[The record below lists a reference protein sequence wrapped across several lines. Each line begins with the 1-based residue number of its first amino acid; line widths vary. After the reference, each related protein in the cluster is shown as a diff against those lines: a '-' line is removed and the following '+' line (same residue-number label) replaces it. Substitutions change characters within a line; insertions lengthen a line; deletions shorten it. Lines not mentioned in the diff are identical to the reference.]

1 MRGGRYPCKLGEKI
15 IDVDPYD
22 GQYMVVSE
30 LAGAD
35 GAVSRSSGGSNNS
48 AANMAT
54 REFLKKIGVYIED
67 KISKTGNPGVS
78 IDENKLPQCQEI
90 EIIGNSG
97 LAAKFYYT
105 VRDIEADTEGPAA
118 IQPKETIGS
127 PSELGTLLKAQDAGG
142 IRFADKPL
150 EVFERLKKIAEEQD
164 NPNSEYQTNLKDEIF
179 NNAPYNINQIGDFLD
194 YVEVET
200 TYRQTL
206 EELKASLDEVNNM
219 LKEQLVEAGFTP
231 TADFDISKDEDYEL
245 ARSSLDRLKNKLVE
259 EGFSGI
265 SGVNVSDNE
274 VVEERLNKI
283 KRIFTALRKDKDEL
297 LPLNENS
304 PSDSE
309 LDEQIKT
316 EEVNKSV
323 VGEYDKKVEEEFQ
336 KQLNNFKPP
345 FCAAY

>member
-1 MRGGRYPCKLGEKI
+1 M
-15 IDVDPYD
+15 
-22 GQYMVVSE
+22 
-30 LAGAD
+30 
-35 GAVSRSSGGSNNS
+35 
-48 AANMAT
+48 
-54 REFLKKIGVYIED
+54 
-67 KISKTGNPGVS
+67 
-78 IDENKLPQCQEI
+78 
-90 EIIGNSG
+90 
-97 LAAKFYYT
+97 
-105 VRDIEADTEGPAA
+105 RDIEADTEGPAA

-206 EELKASLDEVNNM
+206 EELKASLDEVNDM

-231 TADFDISKDEDYEL
+231 TSDFDISKDEDYEL

-283 KRIFTALRKDKDEL
+283 KRILPLCAKIRMNCCLLMRIRPPTANLTSRLKPKKSTRASSANMTRRLRK
-297 LPLNENS
+297 S
-304 PSDSE
+304 S
-309 LDEQIKT
+309 
-316 EEVNKSV
+316 KSS
-323 VGEYDKKVEEEFQ
+323 
-336 KQLNNFKPP
+336 
-345 FCAAY
+345 

>member
-1 MRGGRYPCKLGEKI
+1 MKI
-15 IDVDPYD
+15 T
-22 GQYMVVSE
+22 
-30 LAGAD
+30 
-35 GAVSRSSGGSNNS
+35 NWH
-48 AANMAT
+48 AAALT
-54 REFLKKIGVYIED
+54 AL
-67 KISKTGNPGVS
+67 KIS
-78 IDENKLPQCQEI
+78 C
-90 EIIGNSG
+90 
-97 LAAKFYYT
+97 
-105 VRDIEADTEGPAA
+105 
-118 IQPKETIGS
+118 
-127 PSELGTLLKAQDAGG
+127 
-142 IRFADKPL
+142 
-150 EVFERLKKIAEEQD
+150 
-164 NPNSEYQTNLKDEIF
+164 
-179 NNAPYNINQIGDFLD
+179 
-194 YVEVET
+194 
-200 TYRQTL
+200 
-206 EELKASLDEVNNM
+206 
-219 LKEQLVEAGFTP
+219 
-231 TADFDISKDEDYEL
+231 
-245 ARSSLDRLKNKLVE
+245 E

>member
-1 MRGGRYPCKLGEKI
+1 M
-15 IDVDPYD
+15 
-22 GQYMVVSE
+22 
-30 LAGAD
+30 
-35 GAVSRSSGGSNNS
+35 
-48 AANMAT
+48 
-54 REFLKKIGVYIED
+54 
-67 KISKTGNPGVS
+67 
-78 IDENKLPQCQEI
+78 
-90 EIIGNSG
+90 
-97 LAAKFYYT
+97 
-105 VRDIEADTEGPAA
+105 
-118 IQPKETIGS
+118 
-127 PSELGTLLKAQDAGG
+127 
-142 IRFADKPL
+142 
-150 EVFERLKKIAEEQD
+150 FERLKKIAEEQD

-206 EELKASLDEVNNM
+206 EELKASLDEVNDM

-245 ARSSLDRLKNKLVE
+245 TRSSLDRLKNKLVE

>member
-1 MRGGRYPCKLGEKI
+1 M
-15 IDVDPYD
+15 
-22 GQYMVVSE
+22 
-30 LAGAD
+30 
-35 GAVSRSSGGSNNS
+35 
-48 AANMAT
+48 
-54 REFLKKIGVYIED
+54 
-67 KISKTGNPGVS
+67 
-78 IDENKLPQCQEI
+78 
-90 EIIGNSG
+90 
-97 LAAKFYYT
+97 
-105 VRDIEADTEGPAA
+105 
-118 IQPKETIGS
+118 
-127 PSELGTLLKAQDAGG
+127 
-142 IRFADKPL
+142 
-150 EVFERLKKIAEEQD
+150 
-164 NPNSEYQTNLKDEIF
+164 
-179 NNAPYNINQIGDFLD
+179 
-194 YVEVET
+194 
-200 TYRQTL
+200 
-206 EELKASLDEVNNM
+206 EELKASLDEVNDM

-245 ARSSLDRLKNKLVE
+245 TRSSLDRLKNKLVE

>member
-1 MRGGRYPCKLGEKI
+1 M
-15 IDVDPYD
+15 
-22 GQYMVVSE
+22 
-30 LAGAD
+30 
-35 GAVSRSSGGSNNS
+35 
-48 AANMAT
+48 
-54 REFLKKIGVYIED
+54 
-67 KISKTGNPGVS
+67 
-78 IDENKLPQCQEI
+78 
-90 EIIGNSG
+90 
-97 LAAKFYYT
+97 
-105 VRDIEADTEGPAA
+105 
-118 IQPKETIGS
+118 
-127 PSELGTLLKAQDAGG
+127 
-142 IRFADKPL
+142 
-150 EVFERLKKIAEEQD
+150 FERLKEIAEEQD

-206 EELKASLDEVNNM
+206 EELKASLDEVNDM

-297 LPLNENS
+297 LPL
-304 PSDSE
+304 
-309 LDEQIKT
+309 DEQIKT

>member
-1 MRGGRYPCKLGEKI
+1 M
-15 IDVDPYD
+15 
-22 GQYMVVSE
+22 
-30 LAGAD
+30 
-35 GAVSRSSGGSNNS
+35 
-48 AANMAT
+48 
-54 REFLKKIGVYIED
+54 
-67 KISKTGNPGVS
+67 
-78 IDENKLPQCQEI
+78 
-90 EIIGNSG
+90 
-97 LAAKFYYT
+97 
-105 VRDIEADTEGPAA
+105 
-118 IQPKETIGS
+118 
-127 PSELGTLLKAQDAGG
+127 
-142 IRFADKPL
+142 
-150 EVFERLKKIAEEQD
+150 FERLKEIAEEQD

-206 EELKASLDEVNNM
+206 EELKASLDEVNDM

>member
-1 MRGGRYPCKLGEKI
+1 M
-15 IDVDPYD
+15 
-22 GQYMVVSE
+22 
-30 LAGAD
+30 
-35 GAVSRSSGGSNNS
+35 
-48 AANMAT
+48 
-54 REFLKKIGVYIED
+54 
-67 KISKTGNPGVS
+67 
-78 IDENKLPQCQEI
+78 
-90 EIIGNSG
+90 
-97 LAAKFYYT
+97 
-105 VRDIEADTEGPAA
+105 
-118 IQPKETIGS
+118 
-127 PSELGTLLKAQDAGG
+127 
-142 IRFADKPL
+142 
-150 EVFERLKKIAEEQD
+150 FERLKKIAEEQD

-206 EELKASLDEVNNM
+206 EELKASLDEVNDM

-231 TADFDISKDEDYEL
+231 TSDFDISKDEDYEL

>member
-1 MRGGRYPCKLGEKI
+1 M
-15 IDVDPYD
+15 
-22 GQYMVVSE
+22 
-30 LAGAD
+30 
-35 GAVSRSSGGSNNS
+35 
-48 AANMAT
+48 
-54 REFLKKIGVYIED
+54 
-67 KISKTGNPGVS
+67 
-78 IDENKLPQCQEI
+78 
-90 EIIGNSG
+90 
-97 LAAKFYYT
+97 
-105 VRDIEADTEGPAA
+105 
-118 IQPKETIGS
+118 
-127 PSELGTLLKAQDAGG
+127 
-142 IRFADKPL
+142 
-150 EVFERLKKIAEEQD
+150 FERLKKIAEEQD

-206 EELKASLDEVNNM
+206 EELKASLDEVNDM

-231 TADFDISKDEDYEL
+231 TSDFDISKDEDYEL

-323 VGEYDKKVEEEFQ
+323 GGEYDKKVEEEFQ

>member
-1 MRGGRYPCKLGEKI
+1 MKIKSAKPAIRAFRLTKTSFRSVRKLK
-15 IDVDPYD
+15 
-22 GQYMVVSE
+22 
-30 LAGAD
+30 L
-35 GAVSRSSGGSNNS
+35 S
-48 AANMAT
+48 AT
-54 REFLKKIGVYIED
+54 
-67 KISKTGNPGVS
+67 PGLRPS
-78 IDENKLPQCQEI
+78 
-90 EIIGNSG
+90 
-97 LAAKFYYT
+97 FYYT

-206 EELKASLDEVNNM
+206 EELKASLDEVNDM

-245 ARSSLDRLKNKLVE
+245 ARSSLDRLKK
-259 EGFSGI
+259 I
-265 SGVNVSDNE
+265 SWW
-274 VVEERLNKI
+274 
-283 KRIFTALRKDKDEL
+283 KRAFQEFPA
-297 LPLNENS
+297 S
-304 PSDSE
+304 M
-309 LDEQIKT
+309 
-316 EEVNKSV
+316 SV
-323 VGEYDKKVEEEFQ
+323 TTKWLK
-336 KQLNNFKPP
+336 N
-345 FCAAY
+345 A

>member
-1 MRGGRYPCKLGEKI
+1 M
-15 IDVDPYD
+15 
-22 GQYMVVSE
+22 
-30 LAGAD
+30 
-35 GAVSRSSGGSNNS
+35 
-48 AANMAT
+48 
-54 REFLKKIGVYIED
+54 
-67 KISKTGNPGVS
+67 
-78 IDENKLPQCQEI
+78 
-90 EIIGNSG
+90 
-97 LAAKFYYT
+97 
-105 VRDIEADTEGPAA
+105 
-118 IQPKETIGS
+118 
-127 PSELGTLLKAQDAGG
+127 
-142 IRFADKPL
+142 
-150 EVFERLKKIAEEQD
+150 FERLKKIAEEQD

-206 EELKASLDEVNNM
+206 EELKASLDEVNDM

>member
-1 MRGGRYPCKLGEKI
+1 M
-15 IDVDPYD
+15 
-22 GQYMVVSE
+22 
-30 LAGAD
+30 
-35 GAVSRSSGGSNNS
+35 
-48 AANMAT
+48 
-54 REFLKKIGVYIED
+54 
-67 KISKTGNPGVS
+67 
-78 IDENKLPQCQEI
+78 
-90 EIIGNSG
+90 
-97 LAAKFYYT
+97 
-105 VRDIEADTEGPAA
+105 
-118 IQPKETIGS
+118 
-127 PSELGTLLKAQDAGG
+127 
-142 IRFADKPL
+142 
-150 EVFERLKKIAEEQD
+150 FERLKEIAEEQD

-206 EELKASLDEVNNM
+206 EELKASLDEVNDM

-231 TADFDISKDEDYEL
+231 TAGFDISKDEDYEL

>member
-1 MRGGRYPCKLGEKI
+1 M
-15 IDVDPYD
+15 
-22 GQYMVVSE
+22 
-30 LAGAD
+30 
-35 GAVSRSSGGSNNS
+35 
-48 AANMAT
+48 
-54 REFLKKIGVYIED
+54 
-67 KISKTGNPGVS
+67 
-78 IDENKLPQCQEI
+78 
-90 EIIGNSG
+90 
-97 LAAKFYYT
+97 
-105 VRDIEADTEGPAA
+105 
-118 IQPKETIGS
+118 
-127 PSELGTLLKAQDAGG
+127 
-142 IRFADKPL
+142 
-150 EVFERLKKIAEEQD
+150 
-164 NPNSEYQTNLKDEIF
+164 
-179 NNAPYNINQIGDFLD
+179 
-194 YVEVET
+194 
-200 TYRQTL
+200 
-206 EELKASLDEVNNM
+206 EELKASLDEVNDM

>member
-1 MRGGRYPCKLGEKI
+1 
-15 IDVDPYD
+15 
-22 GQYMVVSE
+22 
-30 LAGAD
+30 
-35 GAVSRSSGGSNNS
+35 
-48 AANMAT
+48 
-54 REFLKKIGVYIED
+54 
-67 KISKTGNPGVS
+67 
-78 IDENKLPQCQEI
+78 
-90 EIIGNSG
+90 
-97 LAAKFYYT
+97 
-105 VRDIEADTEGPAA
+105 
-118 IQPKETIGS
+118 
-127 PSELGTLLKAQDAGG
+127 
-142 IRFADKPL
+142 
-150 EVFERLKKIAEEQD
+150 
-164 NPNSEYQTNLKDEIF
+164 
-179 NNAPYNINQIGDFLD
+179 
-194 YVEVET
+194 
-200 TYRQTL
+200 
-206 EELKASLDEVNNM
+206 M

>member
-1 MRGGRYPCKLGEKI
+1 MP
-15 IDVDPYD
+15 
-22 GQYMVVSE
+22 
-30 LAGAD
+30 
-35 GAVSRSSGGSNNS
+35 AVS
-48 AANMAT
+48 
-54 REFLKKIGVYIED
+54 
-67 KISKTGNPGVS
+67 
-78 IDENKLPQCQEI
+78 
-90 EIIGNSG
+90 
-97 LAAKFYYT
+97 
-105 VRDIEADTEGPAA
+105 
-118 IQPKETIGS
+118 
-127 PSELGTLLKAQDAGG
+127 
-142 IRFADKPL
+142 RFADKPL

-206 EELKASLDEVNNM
+206 EELKASLDEVNDM

-231 TADFDISKDEDYEL
+231 TSDFDISKDEDYEL

-274 VVEERLNKI
+274 VIEERLNKI